1 MYRDF
6 LLRHVGEDEAKV
18 KAKGR
23 TMYRRLSI
31 ASVTFV
37 FAIALTAYKASSPAA
52 SKEAPKPAQAFGT
65 LGITRTAPTAPAVT
79 AAPAVRMAQAR
90 PVGGPPTLKKFRVLL
105 PFKVGIT
112 FFPISMANELG
123 YLKDEGIDLDL
134 QVANG
139 SSAVVQQVA
148 AGNAEIGVILA
159 PNTLLGFSEGVKYKA
174 FYDFLTKNSFDVK
187 VIESSPISRPADLKG
202 KRIGTI
208 DLTRGDLPLLRA
220 ELQRAGLNPQRDV
233 QMVALG
239 FNMALHA
246 QALKDGRVDALNISW
261 NNTVG
266 VESVGV
272 KLKCITCDEDFQL
285 ASETTVAPDGIFQ
298 QDRRYIIGFGRAMAK
313 ATLFAE
319 TNPDAAIAIMKRV
332 APQEQTDPAF
342 TKTFFAAALGVMK
355 PRQPGKYGLHDI
367 GGWERLQDF
376 MTAPV
381 EGQPTG
387 LRTKVDVSQLVTNEL
402 VEEFNKFDVE
412 AVRKQA
418 MEYRP

>member
-1 MYRDF
+1 M
-6 LLRHVGEDEAKV
+6 H
-18 KAKGR
+18 
-23 TMYRRLSI
+23 RRLSI
-31 ASVTFV
+31 TSATFAL
-37 FAIALTAYKASSPAA
+37 AIAFTAYKASAPAA
-52 SKEAPKPAQAFGT
+52 SKEAPKPAQALTT
-65 LGITRTAPTAPAVT
+65 LGIMQAAPTARAVMEAPKKPAIRV
-79 AAPAVRMAQAR
+79 AQAQS
-90 PVGGPPTLKKFRVLL
+90 VGGPPPLKKFRVLL

-112 FFPISMANELG
+112 FFPISVANELG

-174 FYDFLTKNSFDVK
+174 FYDFLTKNTFDVK

-233 QMVALG
+233 QVVALG

-246 QALKDGRVDALNISW
+246 QALTDGRVDALNISW
-261 NNTVG
+261 NNTVS
-266 VESVGV
+266 VEAVGV
-272 KLKCITCDEDFQL
+272 KLKCITCDEEFQL

-298 QDRRYIIGFGRAMAK
+298 QDRRYIIGFGRALAK

-319 TNPDAAIAIMKRV
+319 TNPDAALAIMKKV
-332 APQEQTDPAF
+332 APQEHTDPAF
-342 TKTFFAAALGVMK
+342 TKAFFAAALAVMK
-355 PRQPGKYGLHDI
+355 PRQAGKYGLQDI

-376 MTAPV
+376 MAASV

-387 LRTKVDVSQLVTNEL
+387 LRTKVDVNQLVTNEL
-402 VEEFNKFDVE
+402 VEEFNKFDIE
-412 AVRKQA
+412 PVRKQA

>member
-1 MYRDF
+1 MHWRF
-6 LLRHVGEDEAKV
+6 
-18 KAKGR
+18 
-23 TMYRRLSI
+23 SI
-31 ASVTFV
+31 ASVTFAL
-37 FAIALTAYKASSPAA
+37 AIALTAYKASSPAA
-52 SKEAPKPAQAFGT
+52 SKEPPKSAHVLTT
-65 LGITRTAPTAPAVT
+65 LGIMRAAPTTPADT
-79 AAPAVRMAQAR
+79 EPLKKPAIRVAQAQ
-90 PVGGPPTLKKFRVLL
+90 PVGGAPPLKKFRVLL

-112 FFPISMANELG
+112 FFPISVANELG

-174 FYDFLTKNSFDVK
+174 FYDFLTKNTFDVK

-266 VESVGV
+266 VESAGV
-272 KLKCITCDEDFQL
+272 KLKCVTCDEEFQL

-298 QDRRYIIGFGRAMAK
+298 QDRRYLIGFGRAMAK

-319 TNPDAAIAIMKRV
+319 TNPDAAIAIMKKV

-355 PRQPGKYGLHDI
+355 PRQAGKYGLHDI

-402 VEEFNKFDVE
+402 VEEFNKFDAE

>member
-1 MYRDF
+1 M
-6 LLRHVGEDEAKV
+6 LRRH
-18 KAKGR
+18 
-23 TMYRRLSI
+23 SI
-31 ASVTFV
+31 ASVTF
-37 FAIALTAYKASSPAA
+37 ALALAFTLYEASSPAA
-52 SKEAPKPAQAFGT
+52 SKEAPKPAQTFST
-65 LGITRTAPTAPAVT
+65 LGIKWAAPTV
-79 AAPAVRMAQAR
+79 PAVRAAAKTPALRIAQTPSPGVQA
-90 PVGGPPTLKKFRVLL
+90 PLKKFRVLL

-112 FFPISMANELG
+112 FFPISVANELG

-159 PNTLLGFSEGVKYKA
+159 PNTLLGFSEGVNYKA

-187 VIESSPISRPADLKG
+187 VVGGAPISRPADLKG
-202 KRIGTI
+202 KKIGTI

-233 QMVALG
+233 QLVALG

-261 NNTVG
+261 NNSVG
-266 VESVGV
+266 VEAAGV
-272 KLKCITCDEDFQL
+272 KLKCITCEEEFQL
-285 ASETTVAPDGIFQ
+285 ASETTVVPDGIFQ

-319 TNPDAAIAIMKRV
+319 TNPDAAIAIMKKV

-342 TKTFFAAALGVMK
+342 TKTFFAAALDIMK
-355 PRQPGKYGLHDI
+355 PRQPGKYGLQDI

-376 MTAPV
+376 MAAPV

-387 LRTKVDVSQLVTNEL
+387 LQTKVDVKRLVTNEL